1 MRGLSL
7 SYDAIAQKFARAGGT
22 FDAKLARLIAV
33 FHSIDI
39 RCASNIARSDTRRS
53 YDPSLGAR
61 IAPDACGPC
70 LLSFSFGDAARFAPP
85 FAETVRVCGFYFS
98 RTAFFGR
105 VKVSATQQRAV
116 KSCANHFLHSPSSQ
130 SQPLPVVWTT
140 TQNAPSRVALL
151 AHLLRMR
158 QVAVRRLARLAA
170 LLLAHCVTTQAFV
183 AKKQSTDL
191 ALSALF
197 GGLGRNE
204 KQGFRAGQLG
214 SLFSCA

>member
-1 MRGLSL
+1 MRGISL
-7 SYDAIAQKFARAGGT
+7 SCNAFAQKSARFKAT
-22 FDAKLARLIAV
+22 FNARLARLTV
-33 FHSIDI
+33 GFHPVHVRWALATTHIG
-39 RCASNIARSDTRRS
+39 TPRS
-53 YDPSLGAR
+53 YDPSLKAR
-61 IAPDACGPC
+61 IAPKVCGPC
-70 LLSFSFGDAARFAPP
+70 LLSFFSGDPAYFTQS
-85 FAETVRVCGFYFS
+85 FAETVNLCEFCFS
-98 RTAFFGR
+98 RPAFFGR
-105 VKVSATQQRAV
+105 LNVSAPQQRAV

-151 AHLLRMR
+151 ARLLRMR
-158 QVAVRRLARLAA
+158 QVAVRPLARLAA
-170 LLLAHCVTTQAFV
+170 RLLARSAMTQAFV

-197 GGLGRNE
+197 GGLGRYE

>member
-7 SYDAIAQKFARAGGT
+7 SYDAIAQKSARIGGA
-22 FDAKLARLIAV
+22 FDAGLARLMAV
-33 FHSIDI
+33 FHPIDI
-39 RCASNIARSDTRRS
+39 RCALKIARSDRRRS

-70 LLSFSFGDAARFAPP
+70 LLSFSFGDPARFALP
-85 FAETVRVCGFYFS
+85 FAETVHVCGFYFS
-98 RTAFFGR
+98 RAVFFDR
-105 VKVSATQQRAV
+105 LKVSATQQRAV

-151 AHLLRMR
+151 ARLLRMR
-158 QVAVRRLARLAA
+158 QVAMRPWARLAA
-170 LLLAHCVTTQAFV
+170 QLLARCATTQAFV
-183 AKKQSTDL
+183 AKRQSTDL
-191 ALSALF
+191 ALSAPF
-197 GGLGRNE
+197 GGLGRYA